1 MVNKRDVNHIAKLA
15 RLEIKEEEAE
25 EYQKEFTSIL
35 DYFELLKELDVS
47 KTEPTFHP
55 AELFFGKNI
64 GTMREDKEKSS
75 EKNLRKSLRKAF
87 PESKGKYTKV
97 KTVFDNES

>member
-1 MVNKRDVNHIAKLA
+1 MVNKKDVNHIAKLA
-15 RLEIKEEEAE
+15 RLEIKEEEAKK
-25 EYQKEFTSIL
+25 YQREFTSIL
-35 DYFELLKELDVS
+35 GYFELLKELNVS

-55 AELFFGKNI
+55 AELFFGENI
-64 GTMREDKEKSS
+64 GRMREDKETSS
-75 EKNLRKSLRKAF
+75 EKKLKESLRKGF